1 MKVYIA
7 GRVSGQPYD
16 QVKAKFAAAETML
29 RAGDHEPV
37 NPLKHVECQ
46 AKPAEAMKVLIPLM
60 LECDALLLLNDWEFS
75 EGAQI
80 EAQMAR
86 YAGMCIMNEDDL
98 T

>member
-7 GRVSGQPYD
+7 GRVSGLPYD
-16 QVKAKFAAAETML
+16 QVKAKFSTAETML
-29 RAGDHEPV
+29 RVADFEPV
-37 NPLKHVECQ
+37 NPLGHVSCQ
-46 AKPAEAMKVLIPLM
+46 AKPAEAMKILIPLM

-80 EAQMAR
+80 EAQLAR
-86 YAGMCIMNEDDL
+86 YAGLCIMNEDDL